1 MTKKQLQLLQKNN
14 LTPQLLKHNELQS
27 IKDDY
32 INNVMFV
39 CMVNLLAL
47 MMFAGLS
54 YYQLFFWGLPIV
66 AVITMYHSYISI
78 HNYRID
84 IANYIEH
91 TKAEEYKTLLK
102 YFNRYSKKNQLQHF
116 IDTSYMQWEVENRK
130 TLADGSERL
139 TLVSKNGL
147 YHFTVTVNNSNI
159 ECMYNFY

>member
-1 MTKKQLQLLQKNN
+1 MSKKQLQLLKHNN
-14 LTPQLLKHNELQS
+14 LNPQLLIRHNELQS

-66 AVITMYHSYISI
+66 AVITGIHMLMSI

-84 IANYIEH
+84 IANYI
-91 TKAEEYKTLLK
+91 
-102 YFNRYSKKNQLQHF
+102 
-116 IDTSYMQWEVENRK
+116 
-130 TLADGSERL
+130 
-139 TLVSKNGL
+139 
-147 YHFTVTVNNSNI
+147 
-159 ECMYNFY
+159 

>member
-1 MTKKQLQLLQKNN
+1 MSKKQLQLLKQNN
-14 LTPQLLKHNELQS
+14 LTPELIRHNELQS
-27 IKDDY
+27 IKSEY
-32 INNVMFV
+32 IERIAFV

-47 MMFAGLS
+47 AMFAGLS

-66 AVITMYHSYISI
+66 AVITGIHILMSI

-91 TKAEEYKTLLK
+91 ARTEEYRTLRK

-116 IDTSYMQWEVENRK
+116 IDTSYMEWEVKNRK

-139 TLVSKNGL
+139 TMVSDNGL
-147 YHFTVTVNNSNI
+147 YHFTIVENNNTI